1 MWPSGAA
8 SSLFFVFVLVQE
20 VRYDARVRA
29 VKSALLIGAPNGLKG
44 VRGDLDLMERAL
56 AARGFDVARCE
67 GEAATRAG
75 ILAQLEC
82 LVAAAGRLSEVC
94 FYYSGHG
101 GRVELRRGE
110 GSPEAAVAARFVP
123 FLMPTDIKEGVVLD
137 FRGILVAE
145 LESYFQE
152 IVDGGA
158 RLTVIMDCCHAAAV
172 VRGDERGDGPQG
184 ASVAVRA
191 LSLAAAPCLAGLV
204 GHYVGLA
211 EAPGSARLGGGCCP
225 TIVRLVASG
234 PAEAAFE
241 RPAAAVR
248 LRAGVDDPVRVG
260 EVHGVMTAALARALV
275 EVGEAKA
282 PWFVVGRRVRAL
294 AAAGSRQQV
303 LLRGPQRRVVFSGE
317 EEAGRGSFGGLVRRD
332 DAWVADDYGEISGA
346 TVGDELLVWP
356 MTAGAGALGVVRVV
370 RVDASRAW
378 VEAVGWQLDAQ
389 DPRLALASL
398 SRTERSG
405 RPPARVRV
413 VSVSGSVAAELA
425 RSLATC
431 GSVATVV
438 GTGDEE
444 VAAELVEGGGLLKIR
459 RPGGGLLR
467 EPVEFVPHKAPT
479 IAEEALLW
487 AREALAAVAVGEALK
502 AAVRGRAAAS
512 SLGQVGWSITRRGR
526 DGQESVVD
534 PRAGGRTLQVE
545 IGDRLVVDV
554 HKVDGAAGSLW
565 VWLLMVGPGGRVSLL
580 SDSWPR
586 GAELSCAAPLTLGLR
601 PDGARTGWVVTWP
614 EVGVPRPRDGGDGG
628 GALAL
633 VVADGPADLTPW
645 LTEVAAGWRP
655 GADPLAG
662 GGVRARAEPL
672 CAGVRE
678 ARARTWTGEVV
689 ELWITG

>member
-1 MWPSGAA
+1 M
-8 SSLFFVFVLVQE
+8 
-20 VRYDARVRA
+20 
-29 VKSALLIGAPNGLKG
+29 KSALLIGAPNGLKG
-44 VRGDLDLMERAL
+44 VRGDLDLMARAL
-56 AARGFDVARCE
+56 AARGFEVVRCE

-101 GRVELRRGE
+101 GRVEVRRGD
-110 GSPEAAVAARFVP
+110 GFPEAAVAARFVP
-123 FLMPTDIKEGVVLD
+123 FLMPTDIKEGGLAD

-152 IVDGGA
+152 IVGGGA

-172 VRGDERGDGPQG
+172 VRGDERGDGREG
-184 ASVAVRA
+184 ALSAVRA

-260 EVHGVMTAALARALV
+260 AVHGVMTAALARVLV

-294 AAAGSRQQV
+294 AAEGSRQQV
-303 LLRGPQRRVVFSGE
+303 LLRGPHRRVVFSGE
-317 EEAGRGSFGGLVRRD
+317 EEAGRRSLGGLVYRD
-332 DAWVADDYGEISGA
+332 EAWVVDDYGEISGA

-356 MTAGAGALGVVRVV
+356 MKAGGGALGVVRVV

-389 DPRLALASL
+389 DPRLVMASL

-405 RPPARVRV
+405 RPPTRVRV
-413 VSVSGSVAAELA
+413 VSVSGSVAAALA

-431 GSVATVV
+431 GSVAAAV
-438 GTGDEE
+438 GDSDGEE
-444 VAAELVEGGGLLKIR
+444 EGVAVELVEGDGWLRIR

-467 EPVEFVPHKAPT
+467 EVVDFDPHKTPE
-479 IAEEALLW
+479 IAEKTLLW
-487 AREALAAVAVGEALK
+487 AREALAAIAVGEALK
-502 AAVRGRAAAS
+502 AAVRAQADEPL
-512 SLGQVGWSITRRGR
+512 LGQVGWSIVRRGR

-534 PRAGGRTLQVE
+534 PRACAGALQVE

-554 HKVDGAAGSLW
+554 SKVDGAAGSLW
-565 VWLLMVGPGGRVSLL
+565 VWLLMVGPGGSVSLL

-586 GAELSCAAPLTLGLR
+586 GAEISCAAPLTLGLR
-601 PDGARTGWVVTWP
+601 PDGVRAGIAVEWP
-614 EVGVPRPRDGGDGG
+614 GVGVPRPSDGGDGG
-628 GALAL
+628 GALVL
-633 VVADGPADLTPW
+633 VVSDGPADLTPW
-645 LTEVAAGWRP
+645 LTGVAAGWRP
-655 GADPLAG
+655 GVDPLAG

-672 CAGVRE
+672 CAQVRE

-689 ELWITG
+689 ALWITE